1 MSNGES
7 SPPTRSYDSNG
18 GYAAYYILYEE
29 VLDLGITQ
37 VNGLFRRKGYATLN
51 LKKPCI
57 PENVCHR
64 KDHPRGAS
72 YYSTC
77 DDHLTHIS
85 RVCPRH
91 NNGNKVRIVEEKQ
104 VDKKKATNSRAGN
117 KAAAKPVDNDAEI
130 GESLLID
137 PLPAASGFEQATQSL
152 PLLSS
157 PIAAADTSSAMLVT
171 NDIFSTLTPVH
182 FGEPGSPSDT
192 KPNPPRSPTMT
203 ATGAVFIATG
213 SPPSRHHFD

>member
-1 MSNGES
+1 MVFSYQTEPPMSNGES

-77 DDHLTHIS
+77 DDHLT
-85 RVCPRH
+85 
-91 NNGNKVRIVEEKQ
+91 E
-104 VDKKKATNSRAGN
+104 
-117 KAAAKPVDNDAEI
+117 AAAKPVDNDAEI